1 MTSTLRRSADVDRPE
16 EQPAQPRPVSERML
30 LLTLAISIL
39 TGPWNFTM
47 LVVALPVIVEDLNV
61 SLVTGTWIIIAP
73 MLVSSSLQSIGGRL
87 GDLLGY
93 RRMLFVAL
101 LGYGATTV
109 GAAVAPVF
117 WVLLLMRCLQVT
129 FGGATFPNSSAIIR
143 VNLPPE
149 RRATAFGAISAALSV
164 AAAAGPAVGGILA
177 ASLGWRAIFVANLPI
192 TIAAFAL
199 ALRYVPPDPVRVG
212 APRFRIDVLG
222 ALLLICSIS
231 SIAAPLQLL
240 SSGYVTARQLPWI
253 YAGSLLCVAAF
264 ILWEA
269 RQSDPLIQVRLYLV
283 GSYRAA
289 VSGDFLAYI
298 AQFPITV
305 AMSIFLQDI
314 QDRSAIVTGLV
325 LSFGAI
331 GAALIAPFGGRL
343 ADRMGRRAP
352 ILIGRSSSALGLLLL
367 LLLLNEET
375 SPFLLAAGLTILS
388 LGGGLA
394 TAASQAAAVES
405 APREFSGM
413 AAGVAATTGFLGGIV
428 GTTISA
434 VYLGESPEFGQF
446 QLLLAGFCATTV
458 LAVAVAT
465 RVRPWPG
472 ETATG

>member
-1 MTSTLRRSADVDRPE
+1 MAETLDPVTGLGARPE
-16 EQPAQPRPVSERML
+16 DPAQTRVTSERML
-30 LLTLAISIL
+30 LLTLAASIL

-61 SLVTGTWIIIAP
+61 SLVTGAWIIIAP

-101 LGYGATTV
+101 LGYGVATL
-109 GAAVAPVF
+109 GAVVAPSF
-117 WVLLLMRCLQVT
+117 WVLLLMRCVQVT

-149 RRATAFGAISAALSV
+149 RRATAFGVISAALST

-192 TIAAFAL
+192 TLAALAL
-199 ALRYVPPDPVRVG
+199 ALRYVPPDPERAAG
-212 APRFRIDVLG
+212 RRFRIDLLG
-222 ALLLICSIS
+222 GLLLIGSIS
-231 SIAAPLQLL
+231 SVAAPLQLL
-240 SSGYVTARQLPWI
+240 SSGVISASQLPWI
-253 YAGSLLCVAAF
+253 YAGALLCLAAF
-264 ILWEA
+264 IIWEA
-269 RQSDPLIQVRLYLV
+269 RHTDPLIQVRLYLV

-298 AQFPITV
+298 ALFPITV

-314 QDRSAIVTGLV
+314 QNRSAIVTGLV

-331 GAALIAPFGGRL
+331 GSALIAPFGGRL
-343 ADRMGRRAP
+343 ADRLGRRAP
-352 ILIGRSSSALGLLLL
+352 IMIGRGTSALGLLLL
-367 LLLLNEET
+367 FVIVGEGT
-375 SPFLLAAGLTILS
+375 SPLLLAAGLTVLS

-428 GTTISA
+428 GTTVAS
-434 VYLGESPEFGQF
+434 VYLGESPELGQF
-446 QLLLAGFCATTV
+446 HILLGGFLISTL

-472 ETATG
+472 ATPGG

>member
-1 MTSTLRRSADVDRPE
+1 
-16 EQPAQPRPVSERML
+16 ML
-30 LLTLAISIL
+30 LLTLAVSIL

-61 SLVTGTWIIIAP
+61 SLVTGAWIIIAP

-101 LGYGATTV
+101 VGYAAATV
-109 GAAVAPVF
+109 GAIFAPVF
-117 WVLLLMRCLQVT
+117 WVLLVMRCVQVT

-192 TIAAFAL
+192 TLTALAL
-199 ALRYVPPDPVRVG
+199 ALRYVPHDPPRASG
-212 APRFRIDVLG
+212 GRFRIDLVG
-222 ALLLICSIS
+222 AVLLIASIS
-231 SIAAPLQLL
+231 SVAAPLQLL
-240 SSGYVTARQLPWI
+240 SSGFVTAQQLPWI
-253 YAGSLLCVAAF
+253 YAGSLLCVATF
-264 ILWEA
+264 VVWEL
-269 RQSDPLIQVRLYLV
+269 RQTDPLIQVRLYLV

-289 VSGDFLAYI
+289 VGGDFLAYI

-314 QDRSAIVTGLV
+314 QDRSAILTGLV

-343 ADRMGRRAP
+343 ADRLGRRAP
-352 ILIGRSSSALGLLLL
+352 ILIGRSTSAAGLLFLLLTLSETTNPLVLALGLTL
-367 LLLLNEET
+367 
-375 SPFLLAAGLTILS
+375 LS

-428 GTTISA
+428 GTTVTS
-434 VYLGESPEFGQF
+434 VYLGESPSFGQF
-446 QLLLAGFCATTV
+446 QLLLAWFLGATL

-472 ETATG
+472 GTTA